1 MNISKQ
7 IVRVLGLALIALLA
21 VGCLVS
27 GTFIIVE
34 DFNFTAQTGFYFYP
48 VDITTEQA
56 WIDHKDDINQIDVV
70 GVEFWITSTE
80 SGPVTFDAYVDDFSG
95 TTPTSLPVPATASKI
110 IDAFTVNPGA
120 DQHITYTQSLG
131 FIKNTARLKTLAK
144 TGKFDYYGTST
155 GSEGSSFLIDS
166 GKVIVTFSASGS

>member
-1 MNISKQ
+1 MIASKH
-7 IVRVLGLALIALLA
+7 IYRLLGLALIALVA
-21 VGCLVS
+21 TGCLVS

-34 DFNFTAQTGFYFYP
+34 DFTFTAQTGFYFYP
-48 VDITTEQA
+48 VDITTEQE
-56 WIDHKDDINQIDVV
+56 WEDHKDDINQIDVV

-80 SGPVTFDAYVDDFSG
+80 SGPVTFDAFVDNFSG
-95 TTPTSLPVPATASKI
+95 GTPSSVPGTATKI

-120 DQHITYTQSLG
+120 NQHITYTQSLT
-131 FIKNTARLKTLAK
+131 FIKGLDRLKALAK

-155 GSEGSSFLIDS
+155 GNEGTTFKIDS